1 MPTRR
6 NVLRGAGGLCVGL
19 PFLPSLMRSAQAD
32 CSQGIKRLVVMHQ
45 PQGMIMEEW
54 HPTGVGTNF
63 ELSPILAG
71 LEPIKDDIVVVSGL
85 DNQMANHFGN
95 QSGHFG
101 ANKSLWTGMPC
112 SNNLDADG
120 NPLPESQRPELI
132 DHPDLAGGPSLDQV
146 IANRL
151 GAPTPYRSLG
161 MTVGQ
166 SWDYEVYAAF
176 HAARDEPM
184 GMDSD
189 PREVFD
195 RLFADF
201 EPGEPSPMQRLRA
214 ARGSVLDSVAGS
226 YEAVAARLSAAD
238 RVRLDAHA
246 AKVRELEL
254 RFANGPG
261 GGQGCA
267 LPEFAL
273 PPDYDPDSDDFL
285 DVGAI
290 AQVENAVMALACDMT
305 RVVSIQHI
313 GGNRYPWLG
322 HPLPFHFD
330 GYHGIFHID
339 PPNSGRDIPEI
350 RAAMLDV
357 MRWYADTFLH
367 LVQRL
372 AETPDGNG
380 SLLDSTLVVWTSEFG
395 DGQSHVTD
403 NIPVVMAGGVCG
415 ALQTGRHV
423 EYYGR
428 STNDLLVSILNA
440 FDFEDTT
447 FGLSDVCQGPLP
459 GLVS

>member
-1 MPTRR
+1 MSTRR
-6 NVLRGAGGLCVGL
+6 NFLRGAGGIGIGL
-19 PFLPSLMRSAQAD
+19 PMLPSLMRSAKAD
-32 CSQGIKRLVVMHQ
+32 CSLGIKRLIVMHQ

-54 HPTGVGTNF
+54 HPTGTGSDF
-63 ELSPILAG
+63 ELSPILSP

-85 DNQMANHFGN
+85 DSQVNGLFPN

-112 SNNLDADG
+112 SPNLDGDG
-120 NPLPESQRPELI
+120 NPLPEAQRPGLI
-132 DHPDLAGGPSLDQV
+132 DHPDFAGGPSLDQV
-146 IANRL
+146 IATRL
-151 GAPTPYRSLG
+151 RAPTPYRSLG
-161 MTVGQ
+161 LTIGQ
-166 SWDYEVYAAF
+166 SYDYEVYAAF
-176 HAARDEPM
+176 HAARDEPLSM
-184 GMDSD
+184 EGD
-189 PREVFD
+189 PRATFE

-214 ARGSVLDSVAGS
+214 ARGSVLDSVADS
-226 YEAVAARLSAAD
+226 YEAVAGRASARD
-238 RVRLDAHA
+238 RQRLEAHA
-246 AKVRELEL
+246 AKIRELEL
-254 RFANGPG
+254 RLGNAPG

-267 LPEFAL
+267 LPEFSL
-273 PPDYDPDSDDFL
+273 PEDYDPNNGDQL
-285 DVGAI
+285 DLGAI

-313 GGNRYPWLG
+313 GGDRYPWLG
-322 HPLPFHFD
+322 HPLPFHFE

-357 MRWYADTFLH
+357 MRWYADTFRH

-395 DGQSHVTD
+395 DGQGHATND
-403 NIPVVMAGGVCG
+403 IPVVMAGNLCG

-423 EYYGR
+423 EHYGR

-440 FDFEDTT
+440 FDFEDES
-447 FGLSDVCQGPLP
+447 FGLPDVCDGALP
-459 GLVS
+459 GLV